1 MSKLITLAQI
11 AEFMGVSE
19 HRVRCMQREE
29 HDFPEIVAQR
39 HQKRLYRFDDIEQFI
54 ARRKI
59 SNQISNQLAVIFVTG
74 VNQKSALMI
83 SHIKPAKLEM
93 KI

>member
-19 HRVRCMQREE
+19 HRVRCMQRDE
-29 HDFPEIVAQR
+29 HDFPEVAAYR
-39 HQKRLYRFDDIEQFI
+39 HPMKLYRLNDIEQFI
-54 ARRKI
+54 SRRKV

-74 VNQKSALMI
+74 VNENSIAMI
-83 SHIKPAKLEM
+83 AHIKPAKLEA
-93 KI
+93 KE

>member
-1 MSKLITLAQI
+1 MSKLVTI
-11 AEFMGVSE
+11 AEIAQFMGVSE

-29 HDFPEIVAQR
+29 HDFPEMVAQR

-54 ARRKI
+54 ARRKV

-74 VNQKSALMI
+74 VNQKSVPMI
-83 SHIKPAKLEM
+83 SHIRPAKLEA
-93 KI
+93 KA